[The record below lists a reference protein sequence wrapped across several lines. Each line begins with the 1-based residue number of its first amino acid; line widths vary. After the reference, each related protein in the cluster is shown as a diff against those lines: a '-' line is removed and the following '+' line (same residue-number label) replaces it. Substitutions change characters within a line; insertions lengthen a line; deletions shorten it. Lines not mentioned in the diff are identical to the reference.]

1 MTDDAEQR
9 CNRCGGEA
17 VPTDG
22 NGVAVLECADC
33 GNVLGLAQAEPDAD
47 TDSADD
53 TESVD
58 TGTVHV
64 TDGNL
69 DQLRRLLRRRDGED
83 SHIEADRLLL
93 DTETATIGVTANGD
107 ALDIRAVDDE

>member
-1 MTDDAEQR
+1 MTDDEQR

-17 VPTDG
+17 VPTDS

-33 GNVLGLAQAEPDAD
+33 GNVLGLAQAESNADAD
-47 TDSADD
+47 STDD

-58 TGTVHV
+58 TETVHA

-69 DQLRRLLRRRDGED
+69 DQLQRLLRRQGGDD
-83 SHIEADRLLL
+83 PHIEADRLLL
-93 DTETATIGVTANGD
+93 ETETATIAVTSNGD
-107 ALDIRAVDDE
+107 ALDIRPVDDE